1 MAKADK
7 DRKVLWNYMGKTT
20 AQYRWTDT
28 AIMCHKR
35 GCKCKGCFYENF
47 FSDKNQKCQM
57 KAAVLEL
64 VRKIGLP
71 PEKEDKLKDDTDN

>member
-20 AQYRWTDT
+20 TLYLWTDT
-28 AIMCHKR
+28 AIMCYRR

-47 FSDKNQKCQM
+47 FSDKKQKCQM

-71 PEKEDKLKDDTDN
+71 PEKEDNKYD